1 MSSDQ
6 SGLFILRIRDDGIGL
21 PAGMDAA
28 RIGTLGLQLVNILV
42 AQIDGR
48 MEVINDYGI
57 EFRIYFRELKYRERS

>member
-1 MSSDQ
+1 
-6 SGLFILRIRDDGIGL
+6 
-21 PAGMDAA
+21 MDAA